1 MQNTI
6 IRHSA
11 VAAAIALALAA
22 TPAVAET
29 AARSG
34 NPIFDRAT
42 DLVEEN
48 FYAQEKLPAFRDAV
62 AVMIAN
68 VPDVGAG
75 DPAVLGDAI
84 DFVLASLDVSHTGR
98 FAPEE
103 LAYYELVDVFRY
115 GLRERIRQI
124 FPPDGDVT
132 YAGIGIASVADG
144 DRVFITDVYDG
155 GPADRAGLLVG
166 DEILSVDDEPF
177 AEIGS
182 FRNKAGRSAA
192 VSIRRTADGAPFDVS
207 VPVEKLS
214 PADTFV
220 SAIAESAEVIEHDGY
235 EIGYLRLWAY
245 TERQVEGVIEEALT
259 GPLAEADGLVLDL
272 RSRWG
277 GAPGDAADTFVG
289 GSPEMTMVFR
299 DDKIDLVHAR
309 WRKPIVAIIDEGT
322 RSGMEILAYA
332 LKENGVPLIGA
343 PTAADVL
350 AGRAFWLPD
359 GSLLEIAVAD
369 VFVDG
374 GRLED
379 VGVQPDIAVPFDFRH
394 AAGADPQRDAAVE
407 ELSRHLATGFPEPR
421 TP

>member
-1 MQNTI
+1 MQITI

-48 FYAQEKLPAFRDAV
+48 FYAKEKLPAFRDAV

-166 DEILSVDDEPF
+166 DEILAVDDEPF

-192 VSIRRTADGAPFDVS
+192 VSIRRTADGAPFDIS

-220 SAIAESAEVIEHDGY
+220 SAIAGSAEVIEHDGY
-235 EIGYLRLWAY
+235 GIGYLRLWAY
-245 TERQVEGVIEEALT
+245 TERAVEGVIEEALT

-299 DDKIDLVHAR
+299 DDKIDLIHAR

-332 LKENGVPLIGA
+332 LKENGVTLIGE

-394 AAGADPQRDAAVE
+394 AAGADPQRDAAIE
-407 ELSRHLATGFPEPR
+407 ELSRHLATGFPGPR

>member
-22 TPAVAET
+22 TPAMSET

-48 FYAQEKLPAFRDAV
+48 FYAQEKLPTFRDAV

-68 VPDVGAG
+68 VPDVGTG

-166 DEILSVDDEPF
+166 DEILAVDDEP
-177 AEIGS
+177 
-182 FRNKAGRSAA
+182 
-192 VSIRRTADGAPFDVS
+192 
-207 VPVEKLS
+207 
-214 PADTFV
+214 
-220 SAIAESAEVIEHDGY
+220 
-235 EIGYLRLWAY
+235 
-245 TERQVEGVIEEALT
+245 
-259 GPLAEADGLVLDL
+259 
-272 RSRWG
+272 
-277 GAPGDAADTFVG
+277 
-289 GSPEMTMVFR
+289 
-299 DDKIDLVHAR
+299 
-309 WRKPIVAIIDEGT
+309 
-322 RSGMEILAYA
+322 
-332 LKENGVPLIGA
+332 
-343 PTAADVL
+343 
-350 AGRAFWLPD
+350 
-359 GSLLEIAVAD
+359 
-369 VFVDG
+369 
-374 GRLED
+374 
-379 VGVQPDIAVPFDFRH
+379 
-394 AAGADPQRDAAVE
+394 
-407 ELSRHLATGFPEPR
+407 
-421 TP
+421 

>member
-1 MQNTI
+1 
-6 IRHSA
+6 
-11 VAAAIALALAA
+11 
-22 TPAVAET
+22 
-29 AARSG
+29 
-34 NPIFDRAT
+34 
-42 DLVEEN
+42 
-48 FYAQEKLPAFRDAV
+48 
-62 AVMIAN
+62 
-68 VPDVGAG
+68 
-75 DPAVLGDAI
+75 
-84 DFVLASLDVSHTGR
+84 
-98 FAPEE
+98 
-103 LAYYELVDVFRY
+103 
-115 GLRERIRQI
+115 
-124 FPPDGDVT
+124 
-132 YAGIGIASVADG
+132 
-144 DRVFITDVYDG
+144 
-155 GPADRAGLLVG
+155 
-166 DEILSVDDEPF
+166 
-177 AEIGS
+177 GS

-192 VSIRRTADGAPFDVS
+192 VSIRREADGAPFDIS
-207 VPVEKLS
+207 VPVQKLS

-235 EIGYLRLWAY
+235 GIGYLRLWAY

-332 LKENGVPLIGA
+332 LKENGVTLIGA

-394 AAGADPQRDAAVE
+394 AAGADPQRDAAIE
-407 ELSRHLATGFPEPR
+407 ELSRHLATGFPGPR